1 MKTILFQGDSITDCH
16 RFRKATDKK
25 QNSFA
30 FFKDGKLLKKITAL
44 GDGYPAMVSA
54 ELESKFPGKY
64 KYINKGVS
72 GDRIPDVYSRI
83 VQDIINIKPDYMS
96 LLVGVNDVWR
106 SFDSGCGTGKE
117 RFEKIYDIL
126 LDEIFTEF
134 PDLKI
139 IIMGPYVLPGPASDN
154 TPEQPDRFREFTTAV
169 AEMSDI
175 AKKLAEKYSC
185 TFIDL
190 QAVLDEAIETV
201 PVKEL
206 SGDGVHPTAKGHEV
220 IRNEWLKAFEK
231 ITAGESK

>member
-96 LLVGVNDVWR
+96 LLVGVNDVWHELGENPNGVDAEK
-106 SFDSGCGTGKE
+106 F
-117 RFEKIYDIL
+117 FKIYSMLIEEVKEALPNIKIMIL
-126 LDEIFTEF
+126 EPF
-134 PDLKI
+134 
-139 IIMGPYVLPGPASDN
+139 VLPGCSTTEKWD
-154 TPEQPDRFREFTTAV
+154 EFSKEV
-169 AEMSDI
+169 PKRAEM
-175 AKKLAEKYSC
+175 AKKIA
-185 TFIDL
+185 
-190 QAVLDEAIETV
+190 
-201 PVKEL
+201 
-206 SGDGVHPTAKGHEV
+206 GVE
-220 IRNEWLKAFEK
+220 
-231 ITAGESK
+231 